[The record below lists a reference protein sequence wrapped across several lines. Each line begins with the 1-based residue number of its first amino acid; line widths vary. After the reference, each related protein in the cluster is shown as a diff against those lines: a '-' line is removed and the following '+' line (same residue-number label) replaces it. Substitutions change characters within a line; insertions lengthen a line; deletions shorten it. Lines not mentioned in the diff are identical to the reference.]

1 MLYCPFR
8 TCRLCSDPVNI
19 MAPYSHFG
27 ALFRSVA
34 YNLFRSTATGAHNP
48 QPGRR
53 RRDLTPQDQPHNPQ
67 HRGKHR
73 LASTAQQPIPHQS
86 RCAHRSGIHPIG
98 GPHIRRHR
106 SRGRVGGYQQHHR
119 ATVVHPA
126 GAGGRCR
133 QGQRAPAGGRER
145 GKPVNV
151 LSWVRTP
158 ARATATPPWAAAT
171 TRPRTSIMR
180 TRRSW
185 RRSPPTAPTSI
196 GFDPPRFH
204 GRRPQL
210 LHGQRHHPRAV
221 LRAVQLDLRQRLLLW
236 GRPGVRG
243 RLHGERGERADRPGH
258 PGGRGGGLP
267 GPEQHDRRA
276 GRRGHLYPVRHPGH
290 LYRSGP
296 EAGLAASRRHP
307 GHAVR
312 PHAPRHRHG
321 WLGRHANNT
330 TAIPHQ
336 GAAQRGAQQEP
347 VHQQPAALPAGPRRA
362 GIAQHQRRPG
372 GRRHPWPDWP

>member
-1 MLYCPFR
+1 MPALFR
-8 TCRLCSDPVNI
+8 SGEHHG
-19 MAPYSHFG
+19 PYSHFG

-145 GKPVNV
+145 RQAGQC
-151 LSWVRTP
+151 
-158 ARATATPPWAAAT
+158 APPGSGHPRGRRQRRRGRQRRGDRGPPQCGHDDRGADRR
-171 TRPRTSIMR
+171 RPLLYQS
-180 TRRSW
+180 
-185 RRSPPTAPTSI
+185 

-221 LRAVQLDLRQRLLLW
+221 LRAVQLDLRQRLLLR
-236 GRPGVRG
+236 GRSGVRG
-243 RLHGERGERADRPGH
+243 GLHGERGERADRAGH
-258 PGGRGGGLP
+258 PGGRGCGLP

-276 GRRGHLYPVRHPGH
+276 GRRGHLHPVRHPGH
-290 LYRSGP
+290 LYRPGP
-296 EAGLAASRRHP
+296 EARHAAPRRHP
-307 GHAVR
+307 GHR
-312 PHAPRHRHG
+312 PPSTPACATAP
-321 WLGRHANNT
+321 T
-330 TAIPHQ
+330 PTAPT
-336 GAAQRGAQQEP
+336 
-347 VHQQPAALPAGPRRA
+347 
-362 GIAQHQRRPG
+362 
-372 GRRHPWPDWP
+372 